1 MIDDN
6 HKRLLTSLTLAILLV
21 PAAAGAQARQSSYE
35 DKVLAVLEPVAGG
48 LTSDDVARAA
58 TQTTPS
64 IAARNAEIDLAI
76 AGRNRTLARF
86 LPQLSLTAS
95 VRHTNPTDFDF
106 GAGALAVGAF
116 NPGLLTVG
124 ACPDG
129 GGGSCVLDG
138 AGSPVGAAEAEPF
151 EIPRTNYTLDASVNV
166 PISDYLLSL
175 RSARRASAADINAA
189 ELRRAGEVEQVGLD
203 ARIAY
208 YEWLRARAQV
218 AVAKHALSSTLARL
232 DDARI
237 GLASGTLASVDI
249 LQIESLEASSRVAVI
264 DAESFEE
271 LARVNLATLMGVT
284 GDQFSVGED
293 VRADIAATGS
303 PMSLE
308 ELVDHARGHRPEL
321 GGLSES
327 VRSAKEA
334 ARSTASELYP
344 RLEAVANVTH
354 ANPNPQFFPPEAAW
368 NTSWFV
374 GLSLSWSVDRFF
386 EGRAQKKELD
396 ANARLFA
403 AQRASLVRAVT
414 LEVTS
419 AWQSWH
425 RASSAVALSRKDL
438 EAAEAAYSQR
448 VALYQAGEA
457 TTTEIL
463 EVEVQRFDASLG
475 SINARIDVRIARA
488 RLNRAAALGDR
499 EVAGP
504 PVPGGPPG
512 GAP

>member
-1 MIDDN
+1 MIACN
-6 HKRLLTSLTLAILLV
+6 RSGSLIFLILTTLLA
-21 PAAAGAQARQSSYE
+21 PRAAGAQAQQPSYE
-35 DKVLAVLEPVAGG
+35 DKVLAALAPVPGG
-48 LTSDDVARAA
+48 LTADDAARAA
-58 TQTTPS
+58 IRTSPS
-64 IAARNAEIDLAI
+64 IGARNAEIDLAI

-86 LPQLSLTAS
+86 LPQLTLTAG
-95 VRHTNPTDFDF
+95 VRHTNRTDFDF

-129 GGGSCVLDG
+129 SGTSCVLDG
-138 AGSPVGAAEAEPF
+138 AGAPVGAAEAQPF
-151 EIPRTNYTLDASVNV
+151 EIPRTNYTLDATVNV
-166 PISDYLLSL
+166 PISDYVLSL
-175 RSARRASAADINAA
+175 RSARRASAADVGAA
-189 ELRRAGEVEQVGLD
+189 ELRRAGETDQVGLD
-203 ARIAY
+203 ARIAF

-218 AVAKHALSSTLARL
+218 AVAKQALSSALARL

-237 GLASGTLASVDI
+237 GLASGTLASADI
-249 LQIESLEASSRVAVI
+249 LQIESLEASSRVAVV

-284 GDQFSVGED
+284 RHGFSVGED
-293 VRADIAATGS
+293 VRGDIAATGS

-308 ELVDHARGHRPEL
+308 ELVDHARRHRPEL
-321 GGLSES
+321 RGLGES
-327 VRSAKEA
+327 VRSANEA
-334 ARSTASELYP
+334 ARSTLAELLP
-344 RLEAVANVTH
+344 RLDAIGNVTH
-354 ANPNPQFFPPEAAW
+354 ANPNAQFFPPEAAW

-374 GLSLSWSVDRFF
+374 GLSLGWNVDRFF
-386 EGRAQKKELD
+386 QGRAQKRELE

-403 AQRASLVRAVT
+403 SQRASLARAVT

-419 AWQSWH
+419 AWQGWH
-425 RASSAVALSRKDL
+425 RAASAVALSRVDL
-438 EAAEAAYSQR
+438 DAAEAAYSQR

-463 EVEVQRFDASLG
+463 EVEVQRFNASLR
-475 SINARIDVRIARA
+475 SLNARIDVRIARA

-504 PVPGGPPG
+504 PVRVAPPG
-512 GAP
+512 GAR